1 MFKLFVLFGSILACC
16 YAAQNPPVKPSK
28 GGVWPKPQYQE
39 TSENYLVLLS
49 RTFSF
54 KGPANIGCPDF
65 LNDAFARYWTI
76 IATSSSLEQRGQL
89 SEVERQPQQK
99 FWEADDNF
107 VGYLD
112 SLNVELIGECVNEA
126 VLPELGDNENYTLTI
141 SSEESTLS
149 APTIW
154 GVLRGLET
162 FSQLVHVE
170 RESLV
175 VNATIITDF
184 PKFPHRGLLLDT
196 SRHFQPVYIILQNLD
211 AMAYNKLNV
220 LHWHIVDDPSFPYVS
235 HTYPE
240 LSEKGAYHPVSKV
253 YEQSDVR
260 KIIEYARVRG
270 IRVIPEFDTPGHG
283 GFTSSWGL
291 SHPELLTPCYSNDQP
306 NGQLGPMDPTKN
318 STYTFLTNFYKEV
331 IDVFP
336 DSYIHVGGDTIDF
349 SCWKSNPDVNAFM
362 SANDISSYEQL
373 DAYFFENTVS
383 ILDSLS
389 SKYLVQQEAFLYG
402 ATLPKSTVVQ
412 VMKLGLDVLAALT
425 KADMFGIYSG
435 CWLLDKLSGGG
446 DWEKFYNCEPL
457 DFDGTDEQKK
467 RVLGG
472 EALMW
477 GEIVNEYII
486 MPRVWPRASA
496 VAEKL
501 WSAQDVND
509 IEAAKPRL
517 QEQACRMNRRGIAA
531 QPPNGSGVCL

>member
-1 MFKLFVLFGSILACC
+1 MFKLFVVLGSILACC
-16 YAAQNPPVKPSK
+16 YAVGPIVTASK
-28 GGVWPKPQYQE
+28 GEVWPKPQQQE
-39 TSENYLVLLS
+39 TSENYLVLQPH
-49 RTFSF
+49 TFSF
-54 KGPANIGCPDF
+54 KGPDNIGCPDF
-65 LNDAFARYWTI
+65 LNDAFTRYWTI

-107 VGYLD
+107 VGYLE
-112 SLNVELIGECVNEA
+112 SLNVQLTGECANEA
-126 VLPELGDNENYTLTI
+126 VLPDLGDNENYTLTI
-141 SSEESTLS
+141 SSEGSTLS
-149 APTIW
+149 AATIW

-162 FSQLVHVE
+162 FSQLGYVE

-211 AMAYNKLNV
+211 AMAYNKFNV

-509 IEAAKPRL
+509 IEAAKP
-517 QEQACRMNRRGIAA
+517 
-531 QPPNGSGVCL
+531 